1 MAYKN
6 YINNFYSERGN
17 RWDLEI
23 WSLTDSSL
31 SSVEFTTGSGG
42 FKLSYKGSDDRQD
55 VVMPS
60 EATIPFIV
68 NNTDDEAFVDKIL
81 SAPDGEYFL
90 IIRRNFV
97 IYWWGNLNAGFD
109 NRENKYYPYSVSL
122 KANDFLGE
130 VMNNKDYTTIS
141 SQNTSIGTELFYEYS
156 TISKLFSAG
165 WLNNAFPLGA
175 SEKVFKGNLRWT
187 GNNQVSYN
195 DNYNPFG
202 IFYINPQGFESSGNN
217 IGAYKKSDSFKEI
230 LKCFGLKMFQAD
242 GKIYALQPYNYIG
255 NSSTFQTLTTSNAYA
270 LFPVT
275 YEDLDNRQ
283 NAENDSSQ
291 TPDVDSGF
299 KNTEWILEPADFT
312 SSEWQS
318 NGSCTSITATSF
330 NVALTTSNLYIDLV
344 EGSYCLSYSQN
355 DETAYIAKE
364 EGGVVTTLLD
374 ESGHKNFSVGAGGAE
389 LRVYNSVAGTLTV
402 DKIGLQKGEFAHRR
416 FLADQNWIYD
426 RPLSAVT
433 ATFNFGNVSCS
444 ALSNFPVPSGSA
456 SESVYTTLT
465 NIGAISASTNTSL
478 TLQMNVFYGEAF
490 DYLSAADNVTHVGGV
505 LTLTLKVGTLYLTGD
520 IDGDLSWTAVASTFT
535 ITRPI
540 QEIAEGAE
548 NNAYY
553 ALAQPTCL
561 SYSPDIGSFAPFF
574 VGTGTECYIGVNYS
588 ISLPSITT
596 GGSVS
601 LQFNTGV
608 INYYTDPDTSNPNVT
623 PTPLTLT
630 QNNLQ
635 TKWFTG
641 ATYSP
646 AGWNPYEPNYFSLLV
661 GENEVNQS
669 GILFSASAEALSNYK
684 TVDLGTLN
692 LGISG
697 DETTHI
703 NCIKQ
708 INPSYDYEVPTYIK
722 VNNTGIEY
730 NMTTLLLDQYL
741 EPQIDPLKKIQGSY
755 YLNDFSAF
763 KAVVLDSEKYVFYEG
778 TLTAESDTVSGSWYK
793 IAASTET
800 ITNEEDD
807 VIYVEEDDDDTPPPP
822 NPHDLQDHIVET
834 TNAITKGKDWIKYNS
849 IGLSSSIINAAAT
862 KVDLMNNSRAKL
874 YDDQKL
880 IFCKPDL
887 SHCIILTK
895 DGDSTTSDTQINVDG
910 FTPDVDYPIGSILS
924 VVTYDLTNVIAGG
937 SGTPAGSTTEVQYNN
952 AGAFGADADF
962 TWNGLT
968 EFLNAK
974 NIEGKHYGANI
985 GFRTTW
991 SDPTLTYYLNP
1002 SDFSLS
1008 SKNTVNMYTRDSG
1021 GSVVPSIY
1029 DSRSNDIFALLH
1041 LPVGYKITA
1050 VDIYMNQNRAFDV
1063 SYGEYNTD
1071 STTSIETGGTAN
1083 TQLAVSPNYTIDARY
1098 YIIIKIEYSAT
1109 TDEVWGGKITLEKL

>member
-6 YINNFYSERGN
+6 YINQFNSLTGN

-23 WSLTDSSL
+23 WSLTDNSL

-42 FKLSYKGSDDRQD
+42 FRLSYKGSDDRQD
-55 VVMPS
+55 IVMPS

-68 NNTDDEAFVDKIL
+68 KNTDDEAFVDKIL

-109 NRENKYYPYSVSL
+109 SRENKYYPYSVSL

-130 VMNNKDYTTIS
+130 VMNNKDYTTIT
-141 SQNTSIGTELFYEYS
+141 SQNTSIGAELFSEYT
-156 TISKLFSAG
+156 TISKLYSSQ
-165 WLNNAFPLGA
+165 WLSNTFPLGN

-195 DNYNPFG
+195 DNYSPFG
-202 IFYINPQGFESSGNN
+202 MFAINPQGFESSGNN
-217 IGAYKKSDSFKEI
+217 IGSYKKSDSFKEI

-255 NSSTFQTLTTSNAYA
+255 NSSTFQTFNTSNAYA
-270 LFPVT
+270 VFPAT
-275 YEDLDNRQ
+275 FEDLDNRQ

-330 NVALTTSNLYIDLV
+330 NVALTTSNLYIDLL

-355 DETAYIAKE
+355 DTSAYIAKE

-389 LRVYNSVAGTLTV
+389 LRVYNSTTGTLTV
-402 DKIGLQKGEFAHRR
+402 DKIGLQKGEFVHRT
-416 FLADQNWIYD
+416 FLADQNWMYD
-426 RPLSAVT
+426 RPLSSVT
-433 ATFNFGNVSCS
+433 ATFNFGQSSCA
-444 ALSNFPVPSGSA
+444 ALSNFPLPGGA
-456 SESVYTTLT
+456 ATESVYTTLT
-465 NIGAISASTNTSL
+465 NIGAINADANTSI
-478 TLQMNVFYGEAF
+478 TMQMSVVYGEAF

-520 IDGDLSWTAVASTFT
+520 IDGDLSWTGVASTFT

-540 QEIAEGAE
+540 EEIPEGSQ
-548 NNAYY
+548 NIAYY
-553 ALAQPTCL
+553 AMGQPTCL
-561 SYSPDIGSFAPFF
+561 SYDPNIGSFAPFF

-588 ISLPSITT
+588 IPLPSIAT

-608 INYYTDPDTSNPNVT
+608 INFYTNPDTSNPNTV

-630 QNNLQ
+630 KNNLQ

-641 ATYSP
+641 STFTSWGNSWNVTYDID
-646 AGWNPYEPNYFSLLV
+646 YFSLLV
-661 GENEVNQS
+661 GDDLVNQS
-669 GILFSASAEALSNYK
+669 GILFSASTGLSNYK
-684 TVDLGTLN
+684 NVDLGTLN

-697 DETTHI
+697 DITTHN

-708 INPSYDYEVPTYIK
+708 VNPSYEYEVPTYLK
-722 VNNTGIEY
+722 LNNTGTEY

-741 EPQIDPLKKIQGSY
+741 EPQIAPLKKIQGSY

-800 ITNEEDD
+800 ITNEDDD
-807 VIYVEEDDDDTPPPP
+807 VIFTEDDDDTPSPPPP
-822 NPHDLQDHIVET
+822 NPHDLLDHIVET

-895 DGDSTTSDTQINVDG
+895 DGASTTSDTQIDVDG

-924 VVTYDLTNVIAGG
+924 VVTSDLTNVITGG
-937 SGTPAGSTTEVQYNN
+937 GGTPAGSDKEVQFNDG
-952 AGAFGADADF
+952 GAFGAEATFEYNKTTNFLTAD
-962 TWNGLT
+962 NV
-968 EFLNAK
+968 EA
-974 NIEGKHYGANI
+974 KHYGTNI
-985 GFRTTW
+985 G
-991 SDPTLTYYLNP
+991 
-1002 SDFSLS
+1002 
-1008 SKNTVNMYTRDSG
+1008 TVNSTAIYLSPDEFHIFSSAIQNVYSRDDL
-1021 GSVVPSIY
+1021 GSVVPSTY
-1029 DSRSNDIFALLH
+1029 ASRLKVYASTFI
-1041 LPVGYKITA
+1041 PVGYEVA
-1050 VDIYMNQNRAFDV
+1050 EVLVYSNQNRTVEVFSGRV
-1063 SYGEYNTD
+1063 STD
-1071 STTSIETGGTAN
+1071 STTSLYTGAANTAIPFGTAW
-1083 TQLAVSPNYTIDARY
+1083 TSLATDYLI
-1098 YIIIKIEYSAT
+1098 IEYSYGASL
-1109 TDEVWGGKITLEKL
+1109 DEIWGAKITIAKV